1 MPELRGRRRLSQSAL
16 KKLSPFLQLSLLVH
30 GGALLALWWFPGWA
44 LLVLL
49 GNHLAITAAG
59 LLPRCGLLGANRI
72 RLPRAA
78 RQRGE
83 IALTIDDGPDPQI
96 TPAVLDILDR
106 AGAQATFFCIGE
118 RALRHPEL
126 CREIVRRGHAVENH
140 SQRHRHTFALR
151 GYRFFRRE
159 LELAQTT
166 LQTITGVLPRFFRAP
181 AGLRNP
187 FLDPA
192 LQHTG
197 LQLVAWTRRGFDTRC
212 ADPALVLRRLTQ
224 HLRAGDILLL
234 HDGNAARGGDGRSMI
249 EQVLPPLLAA
259 ITARGLH
266 PVTLRA
272 AIAAGA
278 DSRIGNS

>member
-1 MPELRGRRRLSQSAL
+1 MRAIKNEI
-16 KKLSPFLQLSLLVH
+16 KKLSPLLQLSLFVH

-44 LLVLL
+44 LLALL
-49 GNHLAITAAG
+49 CNHVVITVAG
-59 LLPRCGLLGANRI
+59 LLPRCGLLGTNHT

-78 RQRGE
+78 HERGE

-106 AGAQATFFCIGE
+106 AGVQATFFCIGE
-118 RALRHPEL
+118 RALRYPEL

-140 SQRHRHTFALR
+140 SQHHRHTFSLR
-151 GYRFFRRE
+151 GYDFFVRE
-159 LELAQTT
+159 LQAAQTT
-166 LQTITGVLPRFFRAP
+166 LQSITGVLPRFFRAP

-212 ADPALVLRRLTQ
+212 DDPALVLRRLT
-224 HLRAGDILLL
+224 HNLRAGDILLL
-234 HDGNAARGGDGRSMI
+234 HDGNAARGGDGRSI
-249 EQVLPPLLAA
+249 VEQVLPVLLAA
-259 ITARGLH
+259 IAARGLR

-278 DSRIGNS
+278 DSCDGNS